1 MADAPRAQRIPVTH
15 TLHGTTRVDPYSWLR
30 ERVNPAVHAYLAAEN
45 AYAAEQIDP
54 TLQAQLTNELVSRL
68 AVTDESAPQRIGTYS
83 YQFRLAAGAQYPVL
97 VRWPSADP
105 AHVAV
110 VIDVAAE
117 ATGHTFCKL
126 GSWRVSP
133 DGALVAFLIDNNG
146 SERFRLHIRRI
157 ADGSPCITPVDDL
170 YYGLE
175 WSPDSQVIYAVR
187 PDEAW
192 RPSEVIAWRFG
203 DRNQPAQRIYHE
215 PDERFNVD
223 LAASGDGLH
232 LLIGSY
238 SAQTSEV
245 WLYDAQSALS
255 VGCIAPR
262 DAGVEYSVA
271 MAGTRVYRLT
281 NHGATNFTLF
291 SKLLDQTEWTHIVP
305 ERSDTLIE
313 HITVLVDY
321 VVLWIRRG
329 GLPGIEYLAHGSTT
343 LQALTFPDAAY
354 SLSDTDSHEYAA
366 NVLVYAYATPVM
378 PTVTSAIDLA
388 SGSVDV
394 RKREALGCAHRP
406 EEYLVERVHVTARD
420 GAQIPLTIVAHRS
433 IARDGTAPALQI
445 GYGAYGANLNVGFV
459 IERLSLLER
468 GVVLAFAHIRGGG
481 EGGRSWYLDGKL
493 AQKQHTFDDFID
505 CTQYLIDQRYTSAAR
520 LACYGRSAGGLL
532 VGAVVTQRP
541 ELYAAA
547 IALVP
552 FVDVINTMCDPT
564 IPLTVPEYEEWG
576 NPTIP
581 AEAAVMQRYSP
592 YDHTVAQ
599 RYPALLLTAGFQDPR
614 VSYWEPAK
622 WIAALRHAAPAG
634 TYYLVTDMHAGH
646 AGKSGRTALM
656 ADRAIEYTFLCQH
669 LALPHLPLLQEER
682 T

>member
-1 MADAPRAQRIPVTH
+1 
-15 TLHGTTRVDPYSWLR
+15 
-30 ERVNPAVHAYLAAEN
+30 
-45 AYAAEQIDP
+45 
-54 TLQAQLTNELVSRL
+54 
-68 AVTDESAPQRIGTYS
+68 
-83 YQFRLAAGAQYPVL
+83 
-97 VRWPSADP
+97 
-105 AHVAV
+105 
-110 VIDVAAE
+110 
-117 ATGHTFCKL
+117 
-126 GSWRVSP
+126 
-133 DGALVAFLIDNNG
+133 
-146 SERFRLHIRRI
+146 
-157 ADGSPCITPVDDL
+157 
-170 YYGLE
+170 
-175 WSPDSQVIYAVR
+175 
-187 PDEAW
+187 
-192 RPSEVIAWRFG
+192 
-203 DRNQPAQRIYHE
+203 
-215 PDERFNVD
+215 
-223 LAASGDGLH
+223 
-232 LLIGSY
+232 
-238 SAQTSEV
+238 
-245 WLYDAQSALS
+245 
-255 VGCIAPR
+255 
-262 DAGVEYSVA
+262 
-271 MAGTRVYRLT
+271 
-281 NHGATNFTLF
+281 
-291 SKLLDQTEWTHIVP
+291 
-305 ERSDTLIE
+305 
-313 HITVLVDY
+313 
-321 VVLWIRRG
+321 
-329 GLPGIEYLAHGSTT
+329 
-343 LQALTFPDAAY
+343 
-354 SLSDTDSHEYAA
+354 
-366 NVLVYAYATPVM
+366 M

-388 SGSVDV
+388 SGRVDV

-493 AQKQHTFDDFID
+493 AHKQHTFDDFID

-656 ADRAIEYTFLCQH
+656 ADRAIEYTFLCQY